1 MRQQQYEQ
9 ALKEVRAALQEGQ
22 RMDMP
27 LLMQGVAI
35 DIIDKV
41 LQKRN
46 SVKGSDMSDEDRKAS
61 LDRDEANEYSGQ

>member
-22 RMDMP
+22 SMSM
-27 LLMQGVAI
+27 LNLYSGIAI

-41 LQKRN
+41 LKKVN
-46 SVKGSDMSDEDRKAS
+46 DERGAS
-61 LDRDEANEYSGQ
+61 IRRDVANNYSGQ

>member
-9 ALKEVRAALQEGQ
+9 ALKEVRAALQDGT
-22 RMDMP
+22 RMQMSQP
-27 LLMQGVAI
+27 YISIAV